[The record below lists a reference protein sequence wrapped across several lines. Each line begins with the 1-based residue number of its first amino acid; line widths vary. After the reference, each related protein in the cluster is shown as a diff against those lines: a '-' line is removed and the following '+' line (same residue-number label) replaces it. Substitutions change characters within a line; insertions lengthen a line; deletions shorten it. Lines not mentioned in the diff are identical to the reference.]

1 MCTGIAQNGHA
12 DFLTQK
18 RPGQWCQSHFNF
30 HVFFVWPAFVLS
42 HTEKYLSI
50 FCDDC
55 PSWLSD
61 ILHEFYVLVFEVI
74 ICCCR
79 ANPSKGM
86 LPASTAYGGL
96 GANLSRKKTLKHPL
110 FSTKPL
116 KYPKI
121 IFYIQ

>member
-18 RPGQWCQSHFNF
+18 RPGQWCQNHFNF

-61 ILHEFYVLVFEVI
+61 ILHEFYVFVFEVI

-79 ANPSKGM
+79 ANQARACSQQVPRTVG
-86 LPASTAYGGL
+86 
-96 GANLSRKKTLKHPL
+96 
-110 FSTKPL
+110 
-116 KYPKI
+116 
-121 IFYIQ
+121 